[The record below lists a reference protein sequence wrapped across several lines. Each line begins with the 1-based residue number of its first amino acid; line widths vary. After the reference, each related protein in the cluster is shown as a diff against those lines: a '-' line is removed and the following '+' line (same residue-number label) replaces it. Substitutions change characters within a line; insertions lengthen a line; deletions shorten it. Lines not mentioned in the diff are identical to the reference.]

1 LVSAENAAGLLVLV
15 SGSSYVG
22 VGFYLL
28 RKASK
33 VRRGPEF
40 YLGLTFLLLGIS
52 YAFSELPYFFYT
64 ELLAEKF
71 GYVARILVG
80 AAAVAIA
87 LFTWKV
93 FQPDAVWAR
102 RFFQIDAVV
111 IAAGLAISALEGD
124 WEGVLPLTYRGF
136 WLDWVGGTAPYVWLS
151 FEAASRYMISCRRVP
166 LGLMDPL
173 VCNRFL
179 LIAVYAVLATVGYF
193 LLIPMYV
200 IYEVTGA
207 WSPMMDLSL
216 GLTEFF
222 SLVILA
228 ISFYSP
234 AFYRRWI
241 YGAAGAEGA
250 EGVEDA
256 PTG

>member
-1 LVSAENAAGLLVLV
+1 VSVERAAELLVFV

-22 VGFYLL
+22 VGIYLL

-52 YAFSELPYFFYT
+52 YAFSELPFI
-64 ELLAEKF
+64 LGAEFLIEEF

-87 LFTWKV
+87 RFTWKV
-93 FQPDAVWAR
+93 FQPDSVWAR
-102 RFFQIDAVV
+102 RFFQIDAVL

-124 WEGVLPLTYRGF
+124 WEGMLPLTYRGF
-136 WLDWVGGTAPYVWLS
+136 WLDWVGGTAPFVWLS
-151 FEAASRYMISCRRVP
+151 FEAASQYMITRRRVP

-179 LIAVYAVLATVGYF
+179 LIAAYAVLATVGYF

-222 SLVILA
+222 SLAILA

-241 YGAAGAEGA
+241 YGAADAESVEGA
-250 EGVEDA
+250 RAG
-256 PTG
+256 